1 MRGGWPDQKR
11 GRIASTHHQACRHP
25 EMSWTPG
32 IVYWAS
38 IWERETLRSPDL
50 TIRWIR
56 KAGGVGRRGG
66 SQYRLTR
73 ASYSPQEVNKS
84 YTRAIK

>member
-1 MRGGWPDQKR
+1 
-11 GRIASTHHQACRHP
+11 
-25 EMSWTPG
+25 MSWTPG

-38 IWERETLRSPDL
+38 IWKRETLKSPDL

-66 SQYRLTR
+66 S
-73 ASYSPQEVNKS
+73 
-84 YTRAIK
+84 